1 MRRRARIVATIG
13 PATRDREALTEMISA
28 GMDVARINTSHA
40 QPAEIIAEINL
51 LKEVREELRQPVS
64 IMLDLSG
71 PKIRVGELEGGVAIL
86 KFGQEFVL
94 TTREIKGDASQAQI
108 NIPFFPADL
117 LPGDTVLLDDG
128 AIRLRVD
135 KVKGENAECRV
146 EVGGELKS
154 RKGVSFPGRKLN
166 LPNPTDKDLRNL
178 EIGLQHGADWIA
190 LSLVRSADDVR
201 RLRENISYLGY
212 SNPIIAKIER
222 SEALSDIDAILA
234 ESDAIMVAR
243 GDLGVE
249 RPIEEVPVLQKTLV
263 SRAAHL
269 GKPSVVATQMM
280 ESMIYHPYPTRA
292 EASDIT
298 NAVFDGADCMMLSAE
313 TAVGKFPVQAVEVM
327 KKIIERSEQNL
338 PYRWWREQR
347 ELLIEHGPVEA
358 TCYAACE
365 LARNVQ
371 AAAIVAITE
380 SGFTALQ
387 LARFRP
393 ESIIVAITPNLEV
406 VHRLKLAWGVYPLHM
421 EVGGTVEERF
431 RAAALAVME
440 GGWACEGDRVVVTAG
455 LKNSSG
461 PVTTTNTIKVE
472 QL

>member
-1 MRRRARIVATIG
+1 M
-13 PATRDREALTEMISA
+13 
-28 GMDVARINTSHA
+28 
-40 QPAEIIAEINL
+40 
-51 LKEVREELRQPVS
+51 
-64 IMLDLSG
+64 
-71 PKIRVGELEGGVAIL
+71 
-86 KFGQEFVL
+86 
-94 TTREIKGDASQAQI
+94 
-108 NIPFFPADL
+108 
-117 LPGDTVLLDDG
+117 
-128 AIRLRVD
+128 
-135 KVKGENAECRV
+135 

-178 EIGLQHGADWIA
+178 EIGLQYGADWIA

-201 RLRENISYLGY
+201 RLRENINLLGY

-222 SEALSDIDAILA
+222 SEALQDIDAIITEA
-234 ESDAIMVAR
+234 DAIMVAR

-249 RPIEEVPVLQKTLV
+249 CPIEEVPILQKKLV
-263 SRAAHL
+263 TATAHL
-269 GKPSVVATQMM
+269 GRPSVVATQMM

-313 TAVGKFPVQAVEVM
+313 TAVGKYPVQAVEVM
-327 KKIIERSEQNL
+327 KKIIERSEENL
-338 PYRWWREQR
+338 PYRWWREER
-347 ELLIEHGPVEA
+347 ELLVEHGPVEA

-365 LARNVQ
+365 LARNVD

-393 ESIIVAITPNLEV
+393 SSCIVAITPNAHV
-406 VHRLKLAWGVYPLHM
+406 VNRLKLAWGVYPVHM
-421 EVGGTVEERF
+421 EISGTVEERF
-431 RAAALAVME
+431 RAAARAVEE
-440 GGWACEGDRVVVTAG
+440 GGWACEGDCVVVTAG
-455 LKNSSG
+455 LKNPSD